1 MTNMHTSVIP
11 ISTAKASALRYLS
24 CLRLPE
30 ILVLQGSPLLG
41 AVFAIGYPRA
51 ENVGPLAIL
60 TAANVALVA
69 HIFLL
74 NDWAGLTTDLAD
86 PNRAA
91 SVFTVRGVGR
101 REIGGLAAG
110 LLAVSLLL
118 FSRLGPSAL
127 CLALA
132 IATLSAL
139 YSLPRFDWKGRPL
152 LSSAAH
158 LAGGALHFL
167 LGYSL
172 GSAIDGRGLATAAF
186 FALTFT
192 AGHLTQELRDHQGDA
207 LNAIRTNAVIFGQ
220 RRTFAA
226 SLALF
231 TLAYAILFLLAFQG
245 ILPRPLAALVAL
257 YPLHLRWSLQTLSEG
272 LTYASIRRLQ
282 ARYRALY
289 ALVGL
294 VMVAALC
301 GAPGRHLFQR
311 GDLPHGIFTRNLA
324 GEISPANR
332 RPESAMDDGRFRKP
346 RRKISE
352 GRAAPRDFS
361 EEAHGYRLPPR
372 DSLAG

>member
-1 MTNMHTSVIP
+1 MSTSVIP
-11 ISTAKASALRYLS
+11 ISPISAAKAAAARYLS

-41 AVFAIGYPRA
+41 AAFAIGHPTA
-51 ENVGPLAIL
+51 EDVGPLAIL
-60 TAANVALVA
+60 TAANVCLVA
-69 HIFLL
+69 HIFML
-74 NDWAGLTTDLAD
+74 NDWSGLTTDLAD

-91 SVFTVRGVGR
+91 GVFTARGIGR

-110 LLAVSLLL
+110 LLALSLLL
-118 FSRLGPSAL
+118 FSRLAL
-127 CLALA
+127 STLALSLA

-139 YSLPRFDWKGRPL
+139 YSLPSFHWKGRPL

-167 LGYSL
+167 LGYSV
-172 GSAIDGRGLATAAF
+172 GNAIDRRGLATAAF

-192 AGHLTQELRDHQGDA
+192 AGHLTQEVRDYQGDV

-231 TLAYAILFLLAFQG
+231 TLAYALLLLLALQG
-245 ILPRPLAALVAL
+245 TLPRPLAALAAL
-257 YPLHLRWSLQTLSEG
+257 YPLHLRWSLQTLDEG
-272 LTYASIRRLQ
+272 LTYTSICRLQ

-294 VMVAALC
+294 AMVAALC
-301 GAPGRHLFQR
+301 GGAA
-311 GDLPHGIFTRNLA
+311 LP
-324 GEISPANR
+324 
-332 RPESAMDDGRFRKP
+332 
-346 RRKISE
+346 
-352 GRAAPRDFS
+352 
-361 EEAHGYRLPPR
+361 
-372 DSLAG
+372 